1 MEGSVVRARSR
12 RWAASLAMASLIAFQ
27 VLAGAASAAVPGA
40 NASSEAVP
48 ATYSAGNAAG
58 FRGTYEYTDSSTL
71 AKLFLTIETTGASSL
86 AFINVKKNGGTV
98 ANACGPSLPVVCTF
112 KQVRTNDTFVVV
124 AAFTPAADATAV
136 SATYKWSS
144 TGSTGSDGGTSH
156 GDIWDGITHTAT
168 LSTDPNFAGG
178 FVVSSGG
185 SIQNLQAVSASNRQ
199 ATKLGLL
206 PVGVA
211 ATVEDGPDLTSPCTD
226 TATFVCADA
235 IGEWSEVFVGD
246 GQTFSSVFTISIV
259 YYQGTPKGFIHTFG
273 DPLQQEEIGPCPKK
287 NPASAAPCFTWTAS
301 SNTATIYTFHN
312 GSYRGR

>member
-1 MEGSVVRARSR
+1 
-12 RWAASLAMASLIAFQ
+12 
-27 VLAGAASAAVPGA
+27 VL
-40 NASSEAVP
+40 
-48 ATYSAGNAAG
+48 
-58 FRGTYEYTDSSTL
+58 
-71 AKLFLTIETTGASSL
+71 
-86 AFINVKKNGGTV
+86 
-98 ANACGPSLPVVCTF
+98 
-112 KQVRTNDTFVVV
+112 
-124 AAFTPAADATAV
+124 
-136 SATYKWSS
+136 
-144 TGSTGSDGGTSH
+144 
-156 GDIWDGITHTAT
+156 
-168 LSTDPNFAGG
+168 
-178 FVVSSGG
+178 SSGG

-211 ATVEDGPDLTSPCTD
+211 ATVEDGPDVTSPCTD

-287 NPASAAPCFTWTAS
+287 NPASGAPCFTWTAS